1 MEFDRGITRVTFNKE
16 EKRIM
21 ENFVLFAKN
30 FLDEMYDSDYK
41 EIFTNEGIITID
53 EFEETI
59 ERVKSILESE
69 VEVE

>member
-16 EKRIM
+16 EKKIM
-21 ENFVLFAKN
+21 ENFVLFAKE
-30 FLDEMYDSDYK
+30 FLAEMYESDYE
-41 EIFTNEGIITID
+41 EILTDEGVITTD

>member
-21 ENFVLFAKN
+21 ENFVLFAKK
-30 FLDEMYDSDYK
+30 FLDEMYESDYE
-41 EIFTNEGIITID
+41 EILTDEGVITTE

-69 VEVE
+69 IEVE